1 MNYNA
6 RTYFTE
12 REHDDVKGFTVLKA
26 EDGDYHIAEKWLKE
40 DGDDRWLDYWVPE
53 SDLMDR
59 VDDGLCEAKGSL
71 TDEQFEAVCREV
83 DWYTEQFE
91 SPEGATA

>member
-1 MNYNA
+1 MNYDS
-6 RTYFTE
+6 RTYFSE
-12 REHDDVKGFTVLKA
+12 NEYDDVKGFTILNAKN
-26 EDGDYHIAEKWLKE
+26 GDYHIAEKWLKE

-59 VDDGLCEAKGSL
+59 VDDGLCEPKGTL

-91 SPEGATA
+91 SAEGATA